1 MFTNVELFYACERC
15 GKVYWEGSHH
25 TAVKT
30 RFSDLLM
37 GHRDKIG
44 ERKIVVY
51 WEGDSWKPDK
61 CQQLITS
68 NSMLWRSIPPP
79 KVCPQSNDKTII
91 LSLPTSTSHR
101 KKLGHQENKYS
112 NWETLVVYRNSL
124 NELRTPGFPL
134 SKFCMGKRHI
144 WRFQQNH

>member
-37 GHRDKIG
+37 GRRDKIG

-51 WEGDSWKPDK
+51 WEGDS
-61 CQQLITS
+61 
-68 NSMLWRSIPPP
+68 
-79 KVCPQSNDKTII
+79 
-91 LSLPTSTSHR
+91 
-101 KKLGHQENKYS
+101 
-112 NWETLVVYRNSL
+112 
-124 NELRTPGFPL
+124 
-134 SKFCMGKRHI
+134 
-144 WRFQQNH
+144 